1 VVDKATKLETI
12 YNRIHEIRTR
22 FEILLRDA
30 DIERLNK
37 VLAGGDAEAAQTAFD
52 DRKNELVEDFAFV
65 ANSNIGA
72 EFMVKEDIERLS
84 EIAENTWQR
93 HFDDRLGLAH
103 DELGRYAT
111 DAVSFLVQEKLLD
124 DKPHHLLE
132 RQEGIHQMYEEFGFL
147 VNIPEHMHNFGELT
161 NLSIERGTLS
171 EEERF
176 IVNQHIM
183 QTIAMLERLP
193 FPKHLQRVPEY
204 AGTHHEALNG
214 KGYPRGLTMDS
225 LSVPA
230 RIMAVA
236 DIFEALTASDRPY
249 KKPKTLSESVRIL
262 SFFKKD
268 GHIDPDLFDL
278 FLSSGIYKRY
288 ADEFLNPSQIDE
300 VDISA
305 YVDAWSLKLDIS
317 GARKRFF
324 RTENS
329 SVIGPAF
336 HARTAC
342 YHRCAALGVGQ
353 LDSSVQG

>member
-1 VVDKATKLETI
+1 PQLAMMLAEEASQSEVGVFSEFRFETEEEWREFHIGAWLHDCGKVITPEYVVDKATKLETI

-30 DIERLNK
+30 DIERLTK
-37 VLAGGDAEAAQTAFD
+37 TLSGVDADAAQKAFEA
-52 DRKNELVEDFAFV
+52 RKEALIEDFSFV
-65 ANSNIGA
+65 ASSNLGA
-72 EFMVKEDIERLS
+72 EFMHAEDIGRLKQ
-84 EIAENTWQR
+84 IAKNTWLR
-93 HFDDRLGLAH
+93 NFDDRLGLAH
-103 DELGRYAT
+103 DELGRYSTEA
-111 DAVSFLVQEKLLD
+111 APLPVRENLLD
-124 DKPHHLLE
+124 DKPHHILE
-132 RQEGIHQMYEEFGFL
+132 RQGGIHQMYEEFGFL
-147 VNIPEHMHNFGELT
+147 LNIPEHLHNFGELT
-161 NLSIERGTLS
+161 NLSIQRGTLS

-214 KGYPRGLTMDS
+214 KGYPRKLKKED

-230 RIMAVA
+230 RIMAIA

-278 FLSSGIYKRY
+278 FLTSGAYKRY
-288 ADEFLNPSQIDE
+288 ADEFLDPSQIDE
-300 VDISA
+300 VDIGS
-305 YVDAWSLKLDIS
+305 YL
-317 GARKRFF
+317 
-324 RTENS
+324 N
-329 SVIGPAF
+329 
-336 HARTAC
+336 
-342 YHRCAALGVGQ
+342 
-353 LDSSVQG
+353 